1 MARGREYDPA
11 VRAWIL
17 HEPSPLEQ
25 QPLRLEE
32 LPDLVPGP
40 GEVQD
45 AGIRPEITE
54 FPFEQ
59 ANEGL
64 LAIREDRV
72 DGSAVLRIRQT

>member
-1 MARGREYDPA
+1 MKPSD
-11 VRAWIL
+11 WIGI
-17 HEPSPLEQ
+17 
-25 QPLRLEE
+25 QP
-32 LPDLVPGP
+32 
-40 GEVQD
+40 Q
-45 AGIRPEITE
+45 ITE